1 VPPLGKSGALAVAA
15 SLLSLPFLLPHVL
28 EDFDRGIAE
37 RAGLST
43 GVAAALLGAGLAVQM
58 LGLVLVG
65 RGLRAGLVVTS
76 AAGIIWTMGT
86 AWDHGP
92 DLVRHGLAFRAGVL
106 SALWVLGL
114 AAGQALAALFA
125 LAALIAEPTP
135 GNR

>member
-1 VPPLGKSGALAVAA
+1 VSRLGKTRAFAVAA

-43 GVAAALLGAGLAVQM
+43 GVAAALLGTGLAVQM

-65 RGLRAGLVVTS
+65 RGRWAGLVITAV
-76 AAGIIWTMGT
+76 AGIMWT
-86 AWDHGP
+86 AAAARDHGP
-92 DLVRHGLAFRAGVL
+92 EIFRYGLAFRDSAL

-114 AAGQALAALFA
+114 AAGQALAAVFA
-125 LAALIAEPTP
+125 LAALTAGPTS
-135 GNR
+135 GDR